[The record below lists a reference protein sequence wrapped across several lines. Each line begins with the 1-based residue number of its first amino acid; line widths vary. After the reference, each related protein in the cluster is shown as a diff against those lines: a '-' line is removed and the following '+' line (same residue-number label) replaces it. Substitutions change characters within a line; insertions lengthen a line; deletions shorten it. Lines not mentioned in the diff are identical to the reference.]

1 MIYIKNFRINNMD
14 ISSYE
19 ALIQEIED
27 LKQEARGCAV
37 IVEGI
42 RDEEALRHIGVE
54 ASFYRVGDKGVT
66 ILEICER
73 IRDEHTQAFIF
84 VDIDRAGEKIARK
97 LRGYLSQL
105 GVRINEKYRRSI
117 LRKLETEQVEN
128 IPVRLRRIESELYK
142 SMLYRWK

>member
-1 MIYIKNFRINNMD
+1 MD
-14 ISSYE
+14 ILSYE

-27 LKQEARGCAV
+27 LKQEAKGCAV

-42 RDEEALRHIGVE
+42 KDEEALRYIGLE

-66 ILEICER
+66 ILEICEKISVDHR
-73 IRDEHTQAFIF
+73 EAFIF
-84 VDIDRAGEKIARK
+84 VDIDRAGEKIAKK
-97 LRGYLSQL
+97 LKRYLSQF

-128 IPVRLRRIESELYK
+128 IPVRLKRIEAEIFKSVLY
-142 SMLYRWK
+142 

>member
-1 MIYIKNFRINNMD
+1 MD
-14 ISSYE
+14 ILSYE

-27 LKQEARGCAV
+27 LKQEAKGCAV

-42 RDEEALRHIGVE
+42 KDEEALRYIGVE

-66 ILEICER
+66 ILEICEKISIDHR
-73 IRDEHTQAFIF
+73 EAFIF
-84 VDIDRAGEKIARK
+84 VDIDRAGEKIAKK
-97 LRGYLSQL
+97 LKRYLSQF

-128 IPVRLRRIESELYK
+128 IPIRLKRIEAEIFKSVLY
-142 SMLYRWK
+142 